1 MTHRGTAWILA
12 AALGIALLGQSLT
25 ATAGETTTDK
35 RSGAATGG
43 PTPEVDPLLVKELVR
58 LAAKSRANSHTY
70 TSGKKT
76 HGSSTSRK
84 ESSHKPVSRRPK
96 TLTELQM
103 MTTDTQLHRL
113 NDGICNRL
121 PDGTIEGPSRCK
133 AWFEYLDA
141 QKRRNTAQQAIDQ
154 IRTQIQ
160 QQTVDVPLPKLAVR
174 VQPTGRTLVNL
185 DTIVY
190 TDQKKQTK
198 VTVTLLGYPVTV
210 IGEPVSYTWHFGDGT
225 PDVTTTSPGGPYP
238 SKEITHK
245 YLRRGDV
252 RLSVTVNYAAAFAI
266 AGSQAMPIA
275 GTLPIT
281 GPQTPLQ
288 VREAVPVLVDPGR

>member
-1 MTHRGTAWILA
+1 MTHRRTAWVLAIL
-12 AALGIALLGQSLT
+12 LGAALLGQSLT
-25 ATAGETTTDK
+25 ATADETTTDK
-35 RSGAATGG
+35 RSGATTGG

-58 LAAKSRANSHTY
+58 LAATSRAKGHSH
-70 TSGKKT
+70 TSGK
-76 HGSSTSRK
+76 HARGSS
-84 ESSHKPVSRRPK
+84 SSHSKSTHRPVSHRPK

-103 MTTDTQLHRL
+103 TTTDTQLHRL

-121 PDGTIEGPSRCK
+121 PDGTIQGPSRCK
-133 AWFEYLDA
+133 AWFDYLDA
-141 QKRRNTAQQAIDQ
+141 QKRRDTAQKAIDQ

-160 QQTVDVPLPKLAVR
+160 QQTVNVPLPKLPVR
-174 VQPTGRTLVNL
+174 IQPAGRTLVNL

-198 VTVTLLGYPVTV
+198 VIVTLLGYPVTV

-238 SKEITHK
+238 SKEVTHK

-252 RLSVTVNYAAAFAI
+252 KLSVTVNYAAAFAI

-288 VREAVPVLVDPGR
+288 VREAVPVLVDPER

>member
-1 MTHRGTAWILA
+1 MTHRRTAWVLAIL
-12 AALGIALLGQSLT
+12 LGVALLGQSLT
-25 ATAGETTTDK
+25 AAADETTTDK
-35 RSGAATGG
+35 RSGPTTGR

-58 LAAKSRANSHTY
+58 LAAKSRTKGHSH
-70 TSGKKT
+70 TSGKQT
-76 HGSSTSRK
+76 RGSS
-84 ESSHKPVSRRPK
+84 SSHSKSTHRPVLHRPK

-103 MTTDTQLHRL
+103 TTTDTQLHRL

-121 PDGTIEGPSRCK
+121 PDGTIQGPSRCK
-133 AWFEYLDA
+133 AWFDYLDG
-141 QKRRNTAQQAIDQ
+141 QKRRDTAQKAIDQ

-160 QQTVDVPLPKLAVR
+160 QQTVNVPLPKLSVR
-174 VQPTGRTLVNL
+174 IQPTGRTLVNL

-252 RLSVTVNYAAAFAI
+252 KLSVTVNYAAAFAI

-288 VREAVPVLVDPGR
+288 VREAVPVLVDPER